1 MVCALWHYSSNP
13 SFQTWQIET
22 TSAELDPL
30 LHAALC
36 DRTISGKFYISQ
48 IARGRLVH
56 YLIRDPTTSYL
67 LCTYERSPLVV
78 QDILYVHLVNCI
90 SRHELLVPIEEY
102 ATARGGLCWRSF
114 ARKRS
119 QEVED
124 NV

>member
-1 MVCALWHYSSNP
+1 M
-13 SFQTWQIET
+13 

-36 DRTISGKFYISQ
+36 DRTISGGISVSQ

-56 YLIRDPTTSYL
+56 HLIRDPTTSYL
-67 LCTYERSPLVV
+67 LCTYERSPPVV
-78 QDILYVHLVNCI
+78 QGILYVHLVNCT

-102 ATARGGLCWRSF
+102 ATARVGLCWRSF

-119 QEVED
+119 LEVKD

>member
-114 ARKRS
+114 VRKRS